1 MSEKRDVQN
10 IISWIEK
17 KNPQPWE
24 ILFLVTTEYIELVDI
39 KINKLLT
46 IKWGR
51 REKLR
56 YVLFTLLGRVA

>member
-1 MSEKRDVQN
+1 
-10 IISWIEK
+10 
-17 KNPQPWE
+17 
-24 ILFLVTTEYIELVDI
+24 LFLVTTEYIELVDI